1 MLYPLSYEGGGFES
15 VSAQIG
21 APGSAASARLPAR
34 VPGAPGSVV
43 ASYIRPH
50 GLVASVRLVYLG
62 LIFDD
67 KGRRYVVSLDSV
79 EERPILT
86 RFALSGGR

>member
-1 MLYPLSYEGGGFES
+1 VLYPLSYEGGGFES
-15 VSAQIG
+15 VSAWIG
-21 APGSAASARLPAR
+21 APGSAVSAR
-34 VPGAPGSVV
+34 VPGTPGPSYTRPQGLG
-43 ASYIRPH
+43 ASLRF
-50 GLVASVRLVYLG
+50 VYLG

-67 KGRRYVVSLDSV
+67 KRRRDVVSLDSV

>member
-15 VSAQIG
+15 VSAHIRT
-21 APGSAASARLPAR
+21 PGSPRSRAR
-34 VPGAPGSVV
+34 VPGTPGT
-43 ASYIRPH
+43 SYIRPQ
-50 GLVASVRLVYLG
+50 GLGASVRLVYLG

-67 KGRRYVVSLDSV
+67 KRRRYVVSLDPV

>member
-21 APGSAASARLPAR
+21 APGSAVSAR
-34 VPGAPGSVV
+34 VPGTPGT
-43 ASYIRPH
+43 SYIRPQ
-50 GLVASVRLVYLG
+50 GLAASLRFVYLG

-67 KGRRYVVSLDSV
+67 KAAAICGI
-79 EERPILT
+79 P
-86 RFALSGGR
+86 RFRARSAPY